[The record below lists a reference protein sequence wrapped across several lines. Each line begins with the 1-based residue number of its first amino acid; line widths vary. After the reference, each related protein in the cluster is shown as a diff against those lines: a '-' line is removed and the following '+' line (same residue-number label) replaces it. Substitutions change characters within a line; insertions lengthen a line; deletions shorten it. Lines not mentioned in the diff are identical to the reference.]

1 MSAFAS
7 PTVEDEIACLRT
19 WWLRNCKPFSEWWLS
34 LSDALRLALIK
45 KGCPDMPEVTSATRA
60 SKGEALK
67 TTDYLLPEIAEDALM
82 SSGGR
87 ICVLFITRRMS
98 PDLCIPAD
106 IRMLRDLSKVNKLP
120 LFPLGEVVRGMDCPF
135 IDPSN
140 EEHVQCLTADT
151 SAATRREVLDAIES
165 GRYASVQVWAAL
177 KVRRTAIATFVRI
190 LFENFEENCDPLWRP
205 KPLLKQLLAA
215 EMKMQAN
222 DADVVASASESSM
235 EKLS

>member
-1 MSAFAS
+1 
-7 PTVEDEIACLRT
+7 
-19 WWLRNCKPFSEWWLS
+19 
-34 LSDALRLALIK
+34 
-45 KGCPDMPEVTSATRA
+45 MPAVTSATRA

-82 SSGGR
+82 ASGGR
-87 ICVLFITRRMS
+87 ICVLFVTRRMCAA
-98 PDLCIPAD
+98 DLCIPAD

-120 LFPLGEVVRGMDCPF
+120 LFNLGDVVRGMDTPF

-140 EEHVQCLTADT
+140 EENIQCLTAHT
-151 SAATRREVLDAIES
+151 SAGTRAEVLAAIES
-165 GRYASVQVWAAL
+165 GQYATVQVWAAL

-190 LFENFEENCDPLWRP
+190 LFESFEENCDELWRP
-205 KPLLKQLLAA
+205 KPLFKQLLAA

-222 DADVVASASESSM
+222 DVDVVASASESSM